1 MVNSSGFNGPFRR
14 GRRPAAPGLTST
26 ETGGNLRAPVPHYSV
41 MTLGATDLWNRILEQ
56 ARQGLPEQAFRTW
69 ISSAKAVS
77 WSGGILQVAA
87 TSRFHAEWLEDK
99 YGDVVHDIAERVAGE
114 PVELRFT
121 SEGPAAERPSPEIT
135 VTQVVAPE
143 PVAPA
148 LSSPPPP
155 PAGLN
160 TRYTFDRFIVGD
172 NNRLA
177 HAASLAVADRPA
189 RRYNPLFLYGATGL
203 GKTHLMQAIA
213 NRMLADGQAARI
225 CYIPA
230 EQFVNEMVTA
240 IYEHSTDA
248 FRARY
253 RSYDLLLVDDVQ
265 FLRRK
270 EHTQEEFFHTFNVLY
285 NAGRQIVLTSDR
297 HPKELEGLEERLVSR
312 FEWGL
317 VADVDRP
324 DYETRVAILRKKADE
339 DRVFMAPEI
348 LDLIAR
354 RCTSS
359 VRELEGAII
368 KLLAFS
374 SLTRQEL
381 DLDLAHVAL
390 AGLGDPKE
398 PPLLNPA
405 AIRDEV
411 GKVWGVTGDAL
422 ASAGRSR
429 TITVPRQ
436 VAMFLIRELLD
447 TPLKQIGR
455 VFGGRDHSTVIHSIR
470 KVEARMDDDDD
481 FRAQVDDLRQ
491 TLQKSA

>member
-1 MVNSSGFNGPFRR
+1 MK
-14 GRRPAAPGLTST
+14 
-26 ETGGNLRAPVPHYSV
+26 
-41 MTLGATDLWNRILEQ
+41 LGATDLWNRILEQ
-56 ARQGLPEQAFRTW
+56 ARRGLPEQAFRTW

-77 WSGGILQVAA
+77 WDGGVLQVAA

-99 YGDVVHDIAERVAGE
+99 YGHIVHDIAERVTGE
-114 PVELRFT
+114 PVDLRITFA
-121 SEGPAAERPSPEIT
+121 GPPAERPSPEIT

-143 PVAPA
+143 PSTAAP
-148 LSSPPPP
+148 SSPPP

-160 TRYTFDRFIVGD
+160 ERYTFDRFIVGD
-172 NNRLA
+172 TNRLA
-177 HAASLAVADRPA
+177 QAASLAVAGRPA

-213 NRMLADGQAARI
+213 NRMLADGTAARI

-240 IYEHSTDA
+240 IYEQSTGA

-297 HPKELEGLEERLVSR
+297 HPKELDGLEERLVSR

-317 VADVDRP
+317 VADVGRP
-324 DYETRVAILRKKADE
+324 DYETRVAILRRKADE
-339 DRVFMAPEI
+339 DGVLMAPGI

-354 RCTSS
+354 RCTAS

-381 DLDLAHVAL
+381 TLDLAHVAL
-390 AGLGDPKE
+390 AGLADPKE
-398 PPLLNPA
+398 PPLLDPA

-422 ASAGRSR
+422 ASSGRSR
-429 TITVPRQ
+429 TVTIPRQ

-470 KVEARMDDDDD
+470 KVEARMGDDDA
-481 FRAQVDDLRQ
+481 FRAQVDDIRQ

>member
-1 MVNSSGFNGPFRR
+1 
-14 GRRPAAPGLTST
+14 
-26 ETGGNLRAPVPHYSV
+26 

-56 ARQGLPEQAFRTW
+56 ARTGLPEQTFRTW
-69 ISSAKAVS
+69 ISSARAIS
-77 WSGGILQVAA
+77 WSGGVLHVAA
-87 TSRFHAEWLEDK
+87 TTRFHAEWLEDK
-99 YGDVVHDIAERVAGE
+99 YGQVVRDIAERLTGE
-114 PVELRFT
+114 TVDLRIT
-121 SEGPAAERPSPEIT
+121 SEEAPAERRSPEIT
-135 VTQVVAPE
+135 VTRVVEPE
-143 PVAPA
+143 
-148 LSSPPPP
+148 PPPP
-155 PAGLN
+155 TPTSHPAPPPGLN
-160 TRYTFDRFIVGD
+160 DRYTFDRFIVGT

-189 RRYNPLFLYGATGL
+189 QLYNPLFLYGSTGL

-213 NRMLADGQAARI
+213 NRMLAGGEVARI

-240 IYEHSTDA
+240 IYDHSTDA

-324 DYETRVAILRKKADE
+324 DYETRVAILRRKADE
-339 DRVFMAPEI
+339 DGVFLAPEI

-354 RCTSS
+354 RCRSS

-381 DLDLAHVAL
+381 TLNLAQVAL
-390 AGLGDPKE
+390 AGLGDPSE
-398 PPLLNPA
+398 PRHLNPA
-405 AIRDEV
+405 SIRDEV
-411 GKVWGVTGDAL
+411 GRVWGVTGDAL
-422 ASAGRSR
+422 ASEKRSR

-436 VAMFLIRELLD
+436 VAMFLIREILD

-470 KVEARMDDDDD
+470 KVEERLGSDDD
-481 FRAQVDDLRQ
+481 FRAQVDDLRE

>member
-1 MVNSSGFNGPFRR
+1 
-14 GRRPAAPGLTST
+14 
-26 ETGGNLRAPVPHYSV
+26 

-56 ARQGLPEQAFRTW
+56 ARTGLPEQAYRTW
-69 ISSAKAVS
+69 ISSAKPVS
-77 WSGGILQVAA
+77 WSGGVLHVAA

-99 YGDVVHDIAERVAGE
+99 YGQVVHDIAERVTGE
-114 PVELRFT
+114 PVELRIT
-121 SEGPAAERPSPEIT
+121 PETPTADRSSPEIT
-135 VTQVVAPE
+135 VTRVVEPE
-143 PVAPA
+143 PASPSPVSPP
-148 LSSPPPP
+148 SPPP
-155 PAGLN
+155 GLN
-160 TRYTFDRFIVGD
+160 ARYTFERFIVGD

-189 RRYNPLFLYGATGL
+189 RLYNPLFLYGATGL

-213 NRMLADGQAARI
+213 NRMLAPGGAARI

-253 RSYDLLLVDDVQ
+253 RSHDLLLVDDVQ

-297 HPKELEGLEERLVSR
+297 HPKELEGLEDRLVSR
-312 FEWGL
+312 FAWGL

-339 DRVFMAPEI
+339 DRVFLAPDI

-374 SLTRQEL
+374 SLTRQDL
-381 DLDLAHVAL
+381 TLDLAHVAL
-390 AGLGDPKE
+390 AGLRDPKE
-398 PPLLNPA
+398 PPLLNPT

-411 GKVWGVTGDAL
+411 GKLWGVTGDAL
-422 ASAGRSR
+422 ASQGRSR
-429 TITVPRQ
+429 TVIVPRQ

-447 TPLKQIGR
+447 MPLKQIGR

-470 KVEARMDDDDD
+470 KVQARLDTDDD
-481 FRAQVDDLRQ
+481 FRARVDGLRR
-491 TLQKSA
+491 TLRKSA

>member
-1 MVNSSGFNGPFRR
+1 
-14 GRRPAAPGLTST
+14 
-26 ETGGNLRAPVPHYSV
+26 
-41 MTLGATDLWNRILEQ
+41 MT
-56 ARQGLPEQAFRTW
+56 
-69 ISSAKAVS
+69 
-77 WSGGILQVAA
+77 
-87 TSRFHAEWLEDK
+87 
-99 YGDVVHDIAERVAGE
+99 RVAE
-114 PVELRFT
+114 PGQPL
-121 SEGPAAERPSPEIT
+121 PS
-135 VTQVVAPE
+135 VALP
-143 PVAPA
+143 P
-148 LSSPPPP
+148 SPPP
-155 PAGLN
+155 GLN
-160 TRYTFDRFIVGD
+160 ARYTFDRFIVGD
-172 NNRLA
+172 NSRLA
-177 HAASLAVADRPA
+177 QAASLAVADRPA
-189 RRYNPLFLYGATGL
+189 GIYNPLFLYGATGL
-203 GKTHLMQAIA
+203 GKTHLMHAIA
-213 NRMLADGQAARI
+213 NRMLGGGEATRI

-230 EQFVNEMVTA
+230 EQFVNDLVTA
-240 IYEHSTDA
+240 IYEQTTDA

-317 VADVDRP
+317 VVDVDRP
-324 DYETRVAILRKKADE
+324 DYETRVAILRRKADE
-339 DRVFMAPEI
+339 DSVFLAPEI
-348 LDLIAR
+348 LDLVAR

-381 DLDLAHVAL
+381 TLDLAQVAL
-390 AGLGDPKE
+390 SGLGDRSQQ
-398 PPLLNPA
+398 PLLNPT

-411 GKVWGVTGDAL
+411 GRFWGVSGDAL
-422 ASAGRSR
+422 ASPRR
-429 TITVPRQ
+429 TRTVTVPRQ

-470 KVEARMDDDDD
+470 KVEERLGNDDA
-481 FRAQVDDLRQ
+481 FRARIDDLRE
-491 TLQKSA
+491 TLRKSA

>member
-1 MVNSSGFNGPFRR
+1 
-14 GRRPAAPGLTST
+14 
-26 ETGGNLRAPVPHYSV
+26 
-41 MTLGATDLWNRILEQ
+41 MTLGAIDLWNRILEQ
-56 ARQGLPEQAFRTW
+56 ARTSLPEQAFRTW

-77 WSGGILQVAA
+77 WSGGVLHLAA

-99 YGDVVHDIAERVAGE
+99 YGQIVHDIAVRVTGE
-114 PVELRFT
+114 PVELRIT
-121 SEGPAAERPSPEIT
+121 SEAPPAERPSPEIT
-135 VTQVVAPE
+135 VTQVVEPEHPPPPTSSPAP
-143 PVAPA
+143 
-148 LSSPPPP
+148 SPPP
-155 PAGLN
+155 GLN
-160 TRYTFDRFIVGD
+160 ARYTFDRFIVGD

-177 HAASLAVADRPA
+177 HAASLAVAGRPA
-189 RRYNPLFLYGATGL
+189 RLYNPLFLYGATGL

-213 NRMLADGQAARI
+213 NAMLGGREAARI

-240 IYEHSTDA
+240 IYEHSTNA

-317 VADVDRP
+317 VADIDRP
-324 DYETRVAILRKKADE
+324 DYETRVAILRKKAHE
-339 DRVFMAPEI
+339 DQVFLAPEI

-354 RCTSS
+354 RCTAS

-381 DLDLAHVAL
+381 TFDLAQVAL
-390 AGLGDPKE
+390 AGLGEPSD
-398 PPLLNPA
+398 PPLLDPTS
-405 AIRDEV
+405 IRDQV
-411 GKVWGVTGDAL
+411 GKVWGVTGDAM
-422 ASAGRSR
+422 ASGKRSR
-429 TITVPRQ
+429 TVTVPRQ

-470 KVEARMDDDDD
+470 KVEERLGSDDA

>member
-1 MVNSSGFNGPFRR
+1 
-14 GRRPAAPGLTST
+14 
-26 ETGGNLRAPVPHYSV
+26 

-56 ARQGLPEQAFRTW
+56 ARSGLPEQAFRTW
-69 ISSAKAVS
+69 ISSARAVS
-77 WSGGILQVAA
+77 WSGGVLQVAA
-87 TSRFHAEWLEDK
+87 TSSFHAEWLEDK
-99 YGDVVHDIAERVAGE
+99 YGRMVLDIAEQVTGG
-114 PVELRFT
+114 PVELRIT
-121 SEGPAAERPSPEIT
+121 SEAPPVERPSPEVT
-135 VTQVVAPE
+135 VSQLVEPDREPAP
-143 PVAPA
+143 P
-148 LSSPPPP
+148 SSPLPPPP
-155 PAGLN
+155 GLN
-160 TRYTFDRFIVGD
+160 ARYTFGRFIVGD

-177 HAASLAVADRPA
+177 QAACLAVAGRPA
-189 RRYNPLFLYGATGL
+189 RLYNPLFLYGATGL

-213 NRMLADGQAARI
+213 NRMLAEAKAGRI

-240 IYEHSTDA
+240 IYEQSTDA

-270 EHTQEEFFHTFNVLY
+270 ERTQEEFFHTFNVLY
-285 NAGRQIVLTSDR
+285 NASRQIVLTSDR

-317 VADVDRP
+317 VADVGRP
-324 DYETRVAILRKKADE
+324 NYETRVAILRKKADE
-339 DRVFMAPEI
+339 DRVCLSPEI

-354 RCTSS
+354 RCRSS

-374 SLTRQEL
+374 SLTRQEVT
-381 DLDLAHVAL
+381 LDLAQVAL
-390 AGLGDPKE
+390 AGLGDPRE
-398 PPLLNPA
+398 PAILDPA

-411 GKVWGVTGDAL
+411 GRVWGVSGDAL
-422 ASAGRSR
+422 ASGERSR
-429 TITVPRQ
+429 TVTVPRQ

-470 KVEARMDDDDD
+470 RVEERLDNDDG

>member
-1 MVNSSGFNGPFRR
+1 
-14 GRRPAAPGLTST
+14 
-26 ETGGNLRAPVPHYSV
+26 
-41 MTLGATDLWNRILEQ
+41 MTLGPTDLWNRILEQ
-56 ARQGLPEQAFRTW
+56 ARSGLPEQAFRTW
-69 ISSAKAVS
+69 ISSARAVS
-77 WSGGILQVAA
+77 WSGGVLHVTA
-87 TSRFHAEWLEDK
+87 TSSFHAEWLEDK
-99 YGDVVHDIAERVAGE
+99 YGRMVHDIAEQVTGG
-114 PVELRFT
+114 PVELQIT
-121 SEGPAAERPSPEIT
+121 SENPPAERPAPEIT
-135 VTQVVAPE
+135 VNQLVEPE
-143 PVAPA
+143 RQCAPA
-148 LSSPPPP
+148 SSPPAPP
-155 PAGLN
+155 PGLN
-160 TRYTFDRFIVGD
+160 ARYTFSRFIVGD

-177 HAASLAVADRPA
+177 QAACLAVAGRPA
-189 RRYNPLFLYGATGL
+189 QLYNPLFLYGATGL

-213 NRMLADGQAARI
+213 NRMLEEGQAGRI

-240 IYEHSTDA
+240 IYEQSTDA

-317 VADVDRP
+317 VADVGRP

-339 DRVFMAPEI
+339 DRVCLSSEI
-348 LDLIAR
+348 LDLIAC
-354 RCTSS
+354 RCRSS

-368 KLLAFS
+368 KLLAYS
-374 SLTRQEL
+374 SLTRQEVT
-381 DLDLAHVAL
+381 LDLAQVAL
-390 AGLGDPKE
+390 AGLGE
-398 PPLLNPA
+398 PGEPAPLNPT

-411 GKVWGVTGDAL
+411 GRVWGVSGDAM
-422 ASAGRSR
+422 ASGERSR
-429 TITVPRQ
+429 TVTVPRQ

-470 KVEARMDDDDD
+470 KVEERLGNDDG
-481 FRAQVDDLRQ
+481 FRAQVDDLRH

>member
-1 MVNSSGFNGPFRR
+1 
-14 GRRPAAPGLTST
+14 
-26 ETGGNLRAPVPHYSV
+26 
-41 MTLGATDLWNRILEQ
+41 MTPTATDLWNRILAQ
-56 ARQGLPEQAFRTW
+56 ARISLPEQSFRTW
-69 ISSAKAVS
+69 IASTRAVS
-77 WSGGILQVAA
+77 WSDGVLDIAA

-99 YGDVVHDIAERVAGE
+99 YGPLLHEIAVRAARG
-114 PVELRFT
+114 PVELRI
-121 SEGPAAERPSPEIT
+121 SSDAPAPERPAPEIT
-135 VTQVVAPE
+135 VSQVVQPE
-143 PVAPA
+143 PATA
-148 LSSPPPP
+148 AHSSSPVPTPT
-155 PAGLN
+155 LN
-160 TRYTFDRFIVGD
+160 ARYTFRRFIVGED
-172 NNRLA
+172 NRLA
-177 HAASLAVADRPA
+177 QAASMAVAERPA
-189 RRYNPLFLYGATGL
+189 RSYNPLFLYGATGL

-213 NRMLADGQAARI
+213 HRMVEKGAGTRI

-240 IYEHSTDA
+240 IYEQTTDS

-253 RSYDLLLVDDVQ
+253 RSYDLLLVDDIQ

-317 VADVDRP
+317 VADVQPP
-324 DYETRVAILRKKADE
+324 DYETRVAILRRKAEE
-339 DRVFMAPEI
+339 DRIFLPPDI

-354 RCTSS
+354 RCRSS

-381 DLDLAHVAL
+381 TLDLASVAL
-390 AGLGDPKE
+390 AGLDPDGGTA
-398 PPLLNPA
+398 PLDPGS
-405 AIRDEV
+405 IRDHV

-422 ASAGRSR
+422 ASPRR
-429 TITVPRQ
+429 TRTVAVPRQ

-447 TPLKQIGR
+447 TPLTQIGR
-455 VFGGRDHSTVIHSIR
+455 AFGGRDHSTVIHSIR
-470 KVEARMDDDDD
+470 RVKARLGSDEAFRAKVEG
-481 FRAQVDDLRQ
+481 LRQ
-491 TLQKSA
+491 DLAQSA